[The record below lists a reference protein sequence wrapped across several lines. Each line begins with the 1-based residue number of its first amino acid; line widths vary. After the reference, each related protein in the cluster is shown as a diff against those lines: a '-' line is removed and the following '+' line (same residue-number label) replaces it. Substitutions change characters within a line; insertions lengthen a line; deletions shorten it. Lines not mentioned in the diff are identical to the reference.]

1 MIIINV
7 EGNGSYWTQLP
18 NGANNFQSTNRVHL
32 ELSVY
37 TTLGQWFSLST
48 AVSSTNKTDRHDITE
63 ILVKVALSSI
73 NQCNQLKNTTYNQ
86 ILQLVLHRV

>member
-1 MIIINV
+1 MMSLAVLFVKISSGLYTSIYMIIINV

-37 TTLGQWFSLST
+37 LYYINDKII
-48 AVSSTNKTDRHDITE
+48 VIIEDR
-63 ILVKVALSSI
+63 LP
-73 NQCNQLKNTTYNQ
+73 
-86 ILQLVLHRV
+86 

>member
-37 TTLGQWFSLST
+37 LYYIN
-48 AVSSTNKTDRHDITE
+48 NKIIV
-63 ILVKVALSSI
+63 ILDGRLP
-73 NQCNQLKNTTYNQ
+73 
-86 ILQLVLHRV
+86 

>member
-18 NGANNFQSTNRVHL
+18 NGANNFQSTNQVHL

-37 TTLGQWFSLST
+37 LYYINDKIIVIIEGRLS
-48 AVSSTNKTDRHDITE
+48 
-63 ILVKVALSSI
+63 
-73 NQCNQLKNTTYNQ
+73 
-86 ILQLVLHRV
+86 